1 MRVWELQMWCE
12 RGYMN
17 YWDERELTINGLS
30 MLVGVTQSTANDFLK
45 GTSSNIVIILL
56 KKLIDGLD
64 MTITE
69 FFDSDLFRNP
79 NQKIQ

>member
-45 GTSSNIVIILL
+45 GTSSNIVIIPL

>member
-1 MRVWELQMWCE
+1 
-12 RGYMN
+12 
-17 YWDERELTINGLS
+17 

-45 GTSSNIVIILL
+45 GTSSNIVIIPL

>member
-1 MRVWELQMWCE
+1 MWCE

-45 GTSSNIVIILL
+45 GTSSNIVIIPL

>member
-1 MRVWELQMWCE
+1 MQMWCE

-45 GTSSNIVIILL
+45 GTSSNIVIIPL